1 MHFCLGGPQISA
13 GGIGPR
19 ASNSM
24 CTMAGRRELM
34 DLCMDLF
41 FTAAVVIAGSVTVNV
56 ILEMGD
62 AGIF

>member
-1 MHFCLGGPQISA
+1 MHFCLGGPQIYA

-34 DLCMDLF
+34 DLF
-41 FTAAVVIAGSVTVNV
+41 FTAAVVIAGSVTLNV